1 MSARYGAHDLGF
13 VESCATGH
21 APVRFT
27 VDDRFD
33 RRELLLHLG
42 DVLEAASA
50 VAKTDR
56 PDVSVSLLA
65 LNDSSLQAFPFLH
78 HVAARVLASDFP
90 GHVTN
95 AYKHW
100 PRALLEARLDG
111 EALALPVRR
120 ELFDDG
126 GAGWDAY
133 VSHIRQ
139 KVAWFGTELPDAA
152 TANTKTT
159 ESVAQAPL
167 DERSPLE
174 KTGWPW
180 TPIG

>member
-1 MSARYGAHDLGF
+1 M
-13 VESCATGH
+13 
-21 APVRFT
+21 
-27 VDDRFD
+27 DDRFD

-56 PDVSVSLLA
+56 PDVSVSRLA
-65 LNDSSLQAFPFLH
+65 LNDSSLQAFPFLR
-78 HVAARVLASDFP
+78 HVAARVLAGDFP
-90 GHVTN
+90 RHVAN

-100 PRALLEARLDG
+100 PGALLAEQLDG
-111 EALALPVRR
+111 AALALPIRR

-126 GAGWDAY
+126 GKGWDAY

-139 KVAWFGTELPDAA
+139 KVVWFGAELPDAA
-152 TANTKTT
+152 AGNTKTV
-159 ESVAQAPL
+159 ESVAPAPI
-167 DERSPLE
+167 EEHSPLE
-174 KTGWPW
+174 RTGWPW